1 MRKLGLLLL
10 PFIFIST
17 AFGQSTEFSVHLN
30 SGLFSFGGESATANS
45 IIIVSDVASQGNY
58 TNNPY
63 GTNKTLSYGLSAQL
77 QRITNN
83 KLILGLQSG
92 YELLRSEVRIDDVS
106 GEFPDPP
113 SSASGQT
120 TFKNGFISLYPNIGQ
135 RFNFKNLDIDLT
147 IGPELGFNVVS
158 REKGEAT
165 TNNDIVIE
173 TDRERNGF
181 DTDYRLRSSLTIY
194 YKKWGISTGYSYGL
208 SNYSSDLV
216 GANNREQ
223 YSRFLRFGV
232 TYRIK

>member
-63 GTNKTLSYGLSAQL
+63 GTNKTLSYGLSAQF
-77 QRITNN
+77 QRITNY
-83 KLILGLQSG
+83 KLIFGLQSG
-92 YELLRSEVRIDDVS
+92 YEVLRSQVKIDDVS

-120 TFKNGFISLYPNIGQ
+120 IFKNGFISLYPNIGQ

-173 TDRERNGF
+173 TDRERNGL

-194 YKKWGISTGYSYGL
+194 YKKWGISTSYSYGL

-216 GANNREQ
+216 GANKEQ

>member
-1 MRKLGLLLL
+1 MNKIGLLLL

-17 AFGQSTEFSVHLN
+17 AYGQNTEFSVQLN
-30 SGLFSFGGESATANS
+30 SGLFSFGGESATES
-45 IIIVSDVASQGNY
+45 SSIIVSDVASEGNY

-63 GTNKTLSYGLSAQL
+63 GTNKALSYGLSAQF
-77 QRITNN
+77 QRITSY
-83 KLILGLQSG
+83 KLIFGLQSG
-92 YELLRSEVRIDDVS
+92 YEVLRSQVKIDDVS

-120 TFKNGFISLYPNIGQ
+120 IFKNGFISLYPNIGQ
-135 RFNFKNLDIDLT
+135 RFNFNDLDIDLT

-173 TDRERNGF
+173 TDRERNHP
-181 DTDYRLRSSLTIY
+181 DTDYRLRSSLAIY
-194 YKKWGISTGYSYGL
+194 YKHWGISTGYSYGL

-216 GANNREQ
+216 GANREHF
-223 YSRFLRFGV
+223 SRFIRFGI
-232 TYRIK
+232 TYKIK